1 MLATEGFRPNRLSVL
16 VAGPINTVLL
26 HHDHLMRADM
36 MARVLRVVGRAGRHV
51 DPLRRQMFRGRM
63 EWLRHPASRERRV
76 RFGMVLGTPGQ
87 FTWTW
92 FIPRLFPIRPFR
104 WRRVEPKDRDFG
116 WSTFAQS
123 SEGWWAGSS
132 RSAGDRRIKG
142 AGPPFVQNLWL

>member
-63 EWLRHPASRERRV
+63 DWLRHRSVARTTCALWH
-76 RFGMVLGTPGQ
+76 GLGH
-87 FTWTW
+87 
-92 FIPRLFPIRPFR
+92 
-104 WRRVEPKDRDFG
+104 
-116 WSTFAQS
+116 
-123 SEGWWAGSS
+123 AGSVYMDVVYPTAFS
-132 RSAGDRRIKG
+132 DTAFPLAAGRAEGQGFRLVDLCAIE
-142 AGPPFVQNLWL
+142 